1 MKTLQTIQKLSKI
14 GKVLCKIVF
23 VFCIVGFCFCAVG
36 IASLALGAE
45 TIKIGSITLESL
57 LETEAE
63 LTMGTLYT
71 SIIVAMI
78 LCSGK
83 AVLAKFAEYYF
94 KGEIEDGTP
103 FNQER
108 AGELKQLGILTICI
122 PIGTQIVA
130 EMVYAALSYIWG
142 NTVPLELDN
151 SGSVTLGIM
160 FIVMSLICKYGAE
173 KLDILKNENII

>member
-1 MKTLQTIQKLSKI
+1 MKTLQIIQKLSKV

-23 VFCIVGFCFCAVG
+23 IFCIIGFCFCAVG

-45 TIKIGSITLESL
+45 TIKIGNITLESL
-57 LETEAE
+57 TETEAG

-71 SIIVAMI
+71 SMAVAMI

-83 AVLAKFAEYYF
+83 AVLAKFAEHYF

-103 FNQER
+103 FDEIR
-108 AGELKQLGILTICI
+108 AAELRRLGILTICI

-130 EMVYAALSYIWG
+130 EIVYAALSQIW
-142 NTVPLELDN
+142 NSAVPLKLEN
-151 SGSVTLGIM
+151 SGSIALGVM
-160 FIVMSLICKYGAE
+160 FIVMSLICTYGAE
-173 KLDILKNENII
+173 CRKGED